1 MSRTSKLTLLLGALA
16 VGHLAVVLAG
26 FLAPYDPAEQDR
38 ALPWA
43 PPSEIHFVD
52 ADGGFHLRPFV
63 YFQVRDPQ
71 EPESYVEDHDRRYP
85 LRLFAR
91 GSAYSI
97 LGVLESRVHLLGVE
111 EPARLSI
118 FGRDELGRDVFSR
131 LLYGGQI
138 SLLTGLLA
146 TAFSLLLGT
155 ALGSIS
161 GYYGRWID
169 SSIMRA
175 SELFMA
181 LPWLYLLLAV
191 RALLPLGISP
201 RQAFLLLILLLG
213 TVGWARPA
221 RLVRGVVLSLRESP
235 LVESARGLGA
245 TDARILGRHVLPQTG
260 AVVLTQGALLIPQYI
275 LAEVTLSFLGLGISE
290 PTPSWGTMLAS
301 LQKLS
306 VISAPYWWMLSP
318 AVALLILF
326 VTYHSLARTI
336 QSSPSP

>member
-1 MSRTSKLTLLLGALA
+1 MKRSSKLILLLVALGAA
-16 VGHLAVVLAG
+16 HLAVAFAG

-43 PPSEIHFVD
+43 PPSKLHFVD
-52 ADGGFHLRPFV
+52 SDGGFHLRPFV
-63 YFQVRDPQ
+63 YRQIRDPQ
-71 EPESYVEDHDRRYP
+71 APQGYTEDTDRRYP
-85 LRLFAR
+85 LRLFVR
-91 GSAYSI
+91 GSAYSL
-97 LGVLESRVHLLGVE
+97 LGVLEGRLRLFGVDA
-111 EPARLSI
+111 PARLSF

-131 LLYGGQI
+131 LLYGGRI

-146 TAFSLLLGT
+146 TGFSLLLGT

-181 LPWLYLLLAV
+181 LPWLYLLLAI
-191 RALLPLGISP
+191 RALLPLSISP
-201 RQAFLLLILLLG
+201 NQTFLLLILLLG

-221 RLVRGVVLSLRESP
+221 RLVRGVVLALREGP

-245 TDARILGRHVLPQTG
+245 SDARILGRHVLPQTG
-260 AVVLTQGALLIPQYI
+260 TVVLTQGALLIPQYI
-275 LAEVTLSFLGLGISE
+275 LAEVTLSFLGLGVSE
-290 PTPSWGTMLAS
+290 PTPSWGTMLAT

-318 AVALLILF
+318 AAALLLLF
-326 VTYHSLARTI
+326 VAYHSLARTI
-336 QSSPSP
+336 QSSPSQ

>member
-1 MSRTSKLTLLLGALA
+1 MSRTSKLILILVALGGA
-16 VGHLAVVLAG
+16 HLAVALAG
-26 FLAPYDPAEQDR
+26 FLAPYDPSEQDR

-43 PPSEIHFVD
+43 PPSNIRFVD

-63 YFQVRDPQ
+63 YRQIRDPSA
-71 EPESYVEDHDRRYP
+71 PASYIEDLEQRYP
-85 LRLFAR
+85 LRLFVS
-91 GSAYSI
+91 GSAYTV
-97 LGVLESRVHLLGVE
+97 LGVLHGRTHLLGVE
-111 EPARLSI
+111 EPARLSL
-118 FGRDELGRDVFSR
+118 FGRDSLGRDVFSR

-146 TAFSLLLGT
+146 AAFSLLLGT
-155 ALGSIS
+155 ALGAIS
-161 GYYGRWID
+161 GFYGRWID

-201 RQAFLLLILLLG
+201 KQTFLLLILLLG

-221 RLVRGVVLSLRESP
+221 RLVRGVVLALREGP

-245 TDARILGRHVLPQTG
+245 TDARILLRHVLPQTG
-260 AVVLTQGALLIPQYI
+260 AVILTQGALLIPQYI

-290 PTPSWGTMLAS
+290 PTPSWGTMLHN

-306 VISAPYWWMLSP
+306 VMSAPYWWMLAP
-318 AVALLILF
+318 AVALLFLF
-326 VTYHSLARTI
+326 VAYHSLARTM
-336 QSSPSP
+336 QSSP